1 MAWRIRL
8 SSSLRVSV
16 ASIQEVG
23 TSFLRCSGQPRDSVQ
38 AGCLYIFSVRFRF
51 PVPSVLGLRMV
62 GLLISTPSSLQGA
75 NRILLTFTS
84 FRASIPFFGVAFCGS
99 HVPGISWF
107 GSRHLGFCPLFHSF
121 VRFSFRIVF
130 GCAWIR
136 TSFLPGRFFK
146 RFATPDAEFWVPFCR
161 CLFYFSGDGQR
172 RGASLRLV
180 VQWTPFLIVLVR
192 VCVGRVKV
200 FSHPPKE

>member
-75 NRILLTFTS
+75 NRILLT
-84 FRASIPFFGVAFCGS
+84 S
-99 HVPGISWF
+99 HHF
-107 GSRHLGFCPLFHSF
+107 EPLF
-121 VRFSFRIVF
+121 RFSALHFAVLTSREFLGLGPVILDFALYFTVLFASVF
-130 GCAWIR
+130 A
-136 TSFLPGRFFK
+136 SFLAARGSGQ
-146 RFATPDAEFWVPFCR
+146 A
-161 CLFYFSGDGQR
+161 FSRVDFL
-172 RGASLRLV
+172 SVLRPLMRNFGFRSAAVSSIFQVTVNDV
-180 VQWTPFLIVLVR
+180 VLHSGWWCNGLHF
-192 VCVGRVKV
+192 
-200 FSHPPKE
+200 